1 MKRTITTLAL
11 AASMMLLAIPAALAK
26 GGPPLEEGTTC
37 QQGADNDF
45 VGAWDEWD
53 KDAVIGMLLS
63 IRPETDPFP
72 NATARATAIMNFNDH
87 NSDGLLCVQVHNL
100 PNDASGTD
108 TWWSLQDN
116 HYDPPQ
122 SNA

>member
-1 MKRTITTLAL
+1 MKRTLTTLAL
-11 AASMMLLAIPAALAK
+11 VATMLVVAAPAAFAT

-37 QQGADNDF
+37 QQGADNLF
-45 VGAWDEWD
+45 VGAWEEWD
-53 KDAVIGMLLS
+53 KDRVIELLLFL
-63 IRPETDPFP
+63 RPETDPIP
-72 NATARATAIMNFNDH
+72 RATAIMDFNDH

-116 HYDPPQ
+116 HYDAPQ